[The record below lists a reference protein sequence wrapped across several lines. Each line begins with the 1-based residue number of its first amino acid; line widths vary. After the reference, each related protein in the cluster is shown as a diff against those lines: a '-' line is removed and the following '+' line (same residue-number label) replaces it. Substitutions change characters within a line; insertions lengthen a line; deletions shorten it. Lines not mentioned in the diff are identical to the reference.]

1 MQQAKK
7 AEGEVQKFVTV
18 QRLDKDTFEFTYKE
32 SQGESILNTL
42 AIKISMN
49 DLIVMQKMLEV
60 FLVK

>member
-1 MQQAKK
+1 LQQAKK